1 MTWCVVARGSFED
14 QLRAFQVKTERK
26 MTQVGR
32 KVALELFRRVIYKTP
47 VDSGRARANWQ
58 VTIGTTA
65 SGTVEIDDKN
75 GGATMSKATA
85 ASAGFKAG
93 DTIYLTNNLPYIMK
107 LEEGGYPD
115 GPKTVGGFSRQAP
128 AGMVGL
134 TVQEFAQVVNQIS
147 VEVSRQ

>member
-1 MTWCVVARGSFED
+1 VGSFED
-14 QLRAFQVKTERK
+14 DLRKFEAKTNRKLTQL
-26 MTQVGR
+26 GR
-32 KVALELFRRVIYKTP
+32 KVALELFKRVIYKTP
-47 VDSGRARANWQ
+47 VDTGRARANWQ
-58 VTIGTTA
+58 VTIGAQA
-65 SGTVEIDDKN
+65 SGTIAIDDTN

-85 ASAGFKAG
+85 ASAGFRAG
-93 DTIYLTNNLPYIMK
+93 DTIYLTNNLPYIRK

-128 AGMVGL
+128 AGMVAL

>member
-1 MTWCVVARGSFED
+1 VGSFED
-14 QLRAFQVKTERK
+14 DLRKFERK
-26 MTQVGR
+26 TTRKLTQVGR
-32 KVALELFRRVIYKTP
+32 KVALELFKRVIYKTP

-58 VTIGTTA
+58 VTIGAQA
-65 SGTVEIDDKN
+65 SGTVEIDDKS

-93 DTIYLTNNLPYIMK
+93 DTIYLTNNLPYIRK

-128 AGMVGL
+128 AGMVAL

-147 VEVSRQ
+147 VEISRQ

>member
-1 MTWCVVARGSFED
+1 MGSFED
-14 QLRAFQVKTERK
+14 DLRKFEAKTNRKLTQL
-26 MTQVGR
+26 GR
-32 KVALELFRRVIYKTP
+32 KVALELFKRVIYKTP
-47 VDSGRARANWQ
+47 VDRGRARANWQ
-58 VTIGTTA
+58 VTIGAQA
-65 SGTVEIDDKN
+65 SGTIAIDDTN

-85 ASAGFKAG
+85 ASAGFRAG
-93 DTIYLTNNLPYIMK
+93 DTIYLTNNLPYIRK

-128 AGMVGL
+128 AGMVAL

>member
-14 QLRAFQVKTERK
+14 QLRAFQVKTNRK
-26 MTQVGR
+26 LTQVGR
-32 KVALELFRRVIYKTP
+32 KVALELFKRVIYKTP
-47 VDSGRARANWQ
+47 VDKGRARANWQ

-65 SGTVEIDDKN
+65 SGTVEIDDRN

>member
-14 QLRAFQVKTERK
+14 QLRAFQVKTNRK
-26 MTQVGR
+26 LTQVGR
-32 KVALELFRRVIYKTP
+32 KVALELFKRVIYKTP
-47 VDSGRARANWQ
+47 VDKGRARANWQ

-65 SGTVEIDDKN
+65 SGTVEIDDRN

-85 ASAGFKAG
+85 A
-93 DTIYLTNNLPYIMK
+93 
-107 LEEGGYPD
+107 D

-128 AGMVGL
+128 AGMVAL

>member
-1 MTWCVVARGSFED
+1 VGSFED
-14 QLRAFQVKTERK
+14 DLRKFEVKTNRK
-26 MTQVGR
+26 LTQVGR

-58 VTIGTTA
+58 VTIGAQA
-65 SGTVEIDDKN
+65 SGTVEFDDTN
-75 GGATMSKATA
+75 GGATMSRATA

-93 DTIYLTNNLPYIMK
+93 DTIYLTNNLPYIRK

-128 AGMVGL
+128 AGMVAL
-134 TVQEFAQVVNQIS
+134 TVQEFAAIVKQIGL
-147 VEVSRQ
+147 EVSMQ